1 MKIIILFLMLSM
13 IAIAQTHNVGQ
24 TNANVT
30 AGLANAL
37 SYPDSNYL
45 RTDEVG
51 SVVQAYDADLV
62 DLADG
67 TLTASKVAGVADA
80 DYGDVTVSSGAWAV
94 EDDSHN
100 HIISNVDG
108 MQDTIDALQAVD
120 ATKATETVV
129 FDTLSKSW
137 GVMDTVL
144 TGDLPGWKVDN
155 NITVTEVAAYTNTG
169 TVTFNL
175 EERGEATPNTA
186 GTDVMTSDLVADN
199 DQQETGTFSN
209 AALDR
214 DDWLVPTITSISG
227 DPTIFTIT
235 VRYVKTN

>member
-1 MKIIILFLMLSM
+1 MKIIIFLMLSM
-13 IAIAQTHNVGQ
+13 ITLAQTHNVGQ

-51 SVVQAYDADLV
+51 SVVQAYDADLTTYAGITPSANV
-62 DLADG
+62 QTFLGYADFAAMRTGLGLVIG
-67 TLTASKVAGVADA
+67 TNVQAYDA
-80 DYGDVTVSSGAWAV
+80 DLTSWGAITPA
-94 EDDSHN
+94 
-100 HIISNVDG
+100 IF
-108 MQDTIDALQAVD
+108 T
-120 ATKATETVV
+120 
-129 FDTLSKSW
+129 DTLSKSW

-175 EERGEATPNTA
+175 EERGEATPNDA
-186 GTDVMTSDLVADN
+186 GTDLMGSDLVADT

-214 DDWLVPTITSISG
+214 NDWLVPTVTSISG
-227 DPTIFTIT
+227 DPTLFGVTI
-235 VRYVKTN
+235 RYIKTN